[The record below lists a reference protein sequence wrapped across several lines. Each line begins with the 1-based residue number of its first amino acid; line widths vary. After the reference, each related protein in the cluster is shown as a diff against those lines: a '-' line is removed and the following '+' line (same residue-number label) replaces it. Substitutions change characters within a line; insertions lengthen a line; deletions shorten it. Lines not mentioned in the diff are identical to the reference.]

1 MNLEKLIARYKDY
14 RLDIL
19 AFNFA
24 SYLINWDSDTEAKA
38 GSFDDRSVLE
48 SRLTKL
54 ELKITRSKGYINTV
68 TELYNNRE
76 LLDEDLKIEIKKV
89 YKDLVKSLK
98 VPKEELIAYTK
109 VLSKASQIWSE
120 AKLNNDY
127 ASFAPTLKQI
137 VDFNIRY
144 SKYLETDKLKGYDV
158 LLNEFEEGMTKE
170 KYDEFF
176 SLLKQE
182 IVPLVKKIN
191 ALKIKKPEWANQE
204 FDINKQKEF
213 CDYLMD
219 VMCFDKNYG
228 LMKESEHPFTSGF
241 GTHDVRVTNHY
252 YSNLLISSIFS
263 AIHELGHATYERGN
277 AEKLNFT
284 FLQGGT
290 TMAMHESQSRFYE
303 NIVARTK
310 EFWARHYPKLQLL
323 FFDQLKDVTL
333 DDEKNV
339 TSKAY
344 ISCLFYN
351 LENIPSTVSTVKGIR
366 ELEQDGVTYS
376 NTDTQFKAEY
386 DSGYDES
393 NLIKLA
399 PEAEKTISI
408 YLFGVQEIDSA
419 KNDDFLYELNSNNEK
434 VLKDYLFSLT
444 ILSVP
449 VGDVEVSEVSNQNN
463 DNVEP

>member
-1 MNLEKLIARYKDY
+1 MKEKKFRIMSSILSIVAPLMMLTTIIVFISYGWYIKRQQTANIDATTKNVAVEYTFYSDETKNVLNYTVSNLVFFDE
-14 RLDIL
+14 
-19 AFNFA
+19 
-24 SYLINWDSDTEAKA
+24 DSN
-38 GSFDDRSVLE
+38 VE
-48 SRLTKL
+48 SKKI
-54 ELKITRSKGYINTV
+54 ELKYLSNMAVLMTINLKNNSENDIT
-68 TELYNNRE
+68 
-76 LLDEDLKIEIKKV
+76 
-89 YKDLVKSLK
+89 YKL
-98 VPKEELIAYTK
+98 T
-109 VLSKASQIWSE
+109 
-120 AKLNNDY
+120 
-127 ASFAPTLKQI
+127 
-137 VDFNIRY
+137 
-144 SKYLETDKLKGYDV
+144 
-158 LLNEFEEGMTKE
+158 FE
-170 KYDEFF
+170 
-176 SLLKQE
+176 
-182 IVPLVKKIN
+182 
-191 ALKIKKPEWANQE
+191 
-204 FDINKQKEF
+204 
-213 CDYLMD
+213 
-219 VMCFDKNYG
+219 
-228 LMKESEHPFTSGF
+228 
-241 GTHDVRVTNHY
+241 
-252 YSNLLISSIFS
+252 S
-263 AIHELGHATYERGN
+263 A
-277 AEKLNFT
+277 
-284 FLQGGT
+284 
-290 TMAMHESQSRFYE
+290 
-303 NIVARTK
+303 
-310 EFWARHYPKLQLL
+310 
-323 FFDQLKDVTL
+323 KDVTL